1 MESTVT
7 ISLKTLHCNSESH
20 SGGSS
25 PYLWPAMVAVDKTT
39 LNVGEIGIADS
50 NDRKVLKRGV
60 QAGDTLTIDPSVGG
74 IARIFD
80 GPPSNFVVILTVG
93 MFQNAQTPDD
103 AVTAGYEAYQSTLQS
118 GVQSHLIAL
127 NSPDPSVVDQA
138 KKEIN
143 DEVTAA
149 VTSAVSDHLTLIEKA
164 EVAAG
169 ILTLDSPIASAS
181 TSFNLADTMFT
192 LKLENGGDSY
202 EIAGNLTV
210 APFLCVPERTAV
222 NQATQSVNS
231 AKQIVQGLQKD
242 LQNAPPA
249 QKPELVKEIRAAEQ
263 DVATAEKV
271 LDTAKKAL
279 QACLKNSQAATGV
292 AVGRA

>member
-39 LNVGEIGIADS
+39 LNVGEVGIADG
-50 NDRKVLKRGV
+50 NDRKVLKRGM
-60 QAGDTLTIDPSVGG
+60 QAGDTLAIDPSVGG
-74 IARIFD
+74 VARIFD
-80 GPPSNFVVILTVG
+80 GPLSNFVVILSVA
-93 MFQNAQTPDD
+93 MFQNTQTPDD
-103 AVTAGYEAYQSTLQS
+103 AVTAGYEAYQTALWD

-127 NSPDPSVVDQA
+127 NSPDQNVVDQA

-143 DEVTAA
+143 DEVTSA
-149 VTSAVSDHLTLIEKA
+149 VTSAVSDHLTLVEKA

-169 ILTLDSPIASAS
+169 ILTLDSPIASAA
-181 TSFNLADTMFT
+181 TSFNLNDTMFT

-210 APFLCVPERTAV
+210 APVLCVPERAAV
-222 NQATQSVNS
+222 SQATQSVTA
-231 AKQIVQGLQKD
+231 AKQIVQSLQKD
-242 LQNAPPA
+242 LQDAPPA

-263 DVATAEKV
+263 DVAAAEKV
-271 LDTAKKAL
+271 LATANKAL
-279 QACLKNSQAATGV
+279 QACLKNSQAAVGV
-292 AVGRA
+292 MVGRA

>member
-1 MESTVT
+1 
-7 ISLKTLHCNSESH
+7 
-20 SGGSS
+20 
-25 PYLWPAMVAVDKTT
+25 
-39 LNVGEIGIADS
+39 
-50 NDRKVLKRGV
+50 
-60 QAGDTLTIDPSVGG
+60 
-74 IARIFD
+74 
-80 GPPSNFVVILTVG
+80 
-93 MFQNAQTPDD
+93 
-103 AVTAGYEAYQSTLQS
+103 VTAGHDAYESALQS

-202 EIAGNLTV
+202 EIAGNLVV
-210 APFLCVPERTAV
+210 APVLCVPERAAV
-222 NQATQSVNS
+222 SQATQSVNS

-263 DVATAEKV
+263 DVAAAEKV